1 MTKELEKLYTLVN
14 SSLLLHCPYLS
25 GNMLNSIAL
34 SYIHEDSIRLRINA
48 KFYDVNKFKKDGIIE
63 FTGENHNGITNYAMW
78 VNEFGGFFSRNN
90 SMYWVNRAV
99 YDAVQT
105 IANEIGATVINELPL

>member
-48 KFYDVNKFKKDGIIE
+48 KFYDVNKFNKDGIIE
-63 FTGENHNGITNYAMW
+63 FTGKNYNGITNYAMW
-78 VNEFGGFFSRNN
+78 VNEFGGFFSHNN

-99 YDAVQT
+99 YNAVQT